1 MLNSVSAVAG
11 LPRINQER
19 TVGGYARGNR
29 PDCKTRNNQLARDAL
44 GVGVAPVY
52 GASEGLGEVLMD
64 AVHAASPQI
73 TLTVQI
79 NGRPLRAPAPA
90 AK

>member
-1 MLNSVSAVAG
+1 VA
-11 LPRINQER
+11 RH
-19 TVGGYARGNR
+19 V
-29 PDCKTRNNQLARDAL
+29 L
-44 GVGVAPVY
+44 GVDVALVY
-52 GASEGLGEVLMD
+52 WASDGLGEVLMD

-73 TLTVQI
+73 TLTVPI